1 MQYLGHINMV
11 IEHSQLRLIAD
22 KQRFDEGWL
31 SCLKLSGTFKPHAKL
46 FNFNGPCCPK

>member
-1 MQYLGHINMV
+1 MQHLGHINIV

-22 KQRFDEGWL
+22 KQRFD
-31 SCLKLSGTFKPHAKL
+31 LKLSGTFKPHAKL